1 LTETKTAVPKT
12 IGDRIREVRIALG
25 KTQDEFGDMLGV
37 TSNSVAR
44 WERGGRT
51 PSRTVLLLI
60 ENTVKSTGIFDLTG

>member
-1 LTETKTAVPKT
+1 MAVPKT

-44 WERGGRT
+44 WERGGRK
-51 PSRTVLLLI
+51 PSQTVLLLI
-60 ENTVKSTGIFDLTG
+60 QRIVTDTGIFNLT